1 MIKFSLLGACSHLQ
15 DIVDVQYIVDMEKN
29 SEDIGNG
36 IVFYGFKKTKI
47 LLDKSSNRWK
57 VLSLDNNTEI
67 LVLADKARLPIGPKE
82 WIVPEDICRDGKTT
96 RRLVLTSCNETEFS
110 CNDGTCIPIE
120 ER

>member
-57 VLSLDNNTEI
+57 IVAFDNDTTI
-67 LVLADKARLPIGPKE
+67 LEMADKAQLPIGPKD
-82 WIVPEDICRDGKTT
+82 WIVPDDICRDGKKN
-96 RRLVLTSCNETEFS
+96 RKLVLTSCNETEFS
-110 CNDGTCIPIE
+110 
-120 ER
+120 